1 MNRNEAKQLADT
13 ATPEQLRQMFLNAQ
27 ERITDWRQVSR
38 VNKSMS
44 KGTAFNIL
52 SAGSLDVKTF
62 ASKIAVTN
70 MIWEFGEYLPGYTK
84 PLAKE
89 RTEISVHH
97 QEPKF
102 LPPNP
107 SPTPIKK

>member
-1 MNRNEAKQLADT
+1 MNRNEAKKLAET
-13 ATPEQLRQMFLNAQ
+13 VTSEQLKQMFLNAQ

-38 VNKSMS
+38 VNKGMS

-52 SAGSLDVKTF
+52 SAGTIDIRQKL
-62 ASKIAVTN
+62 AVTN

-84 PLAKE
+84 PIAKE
-89 RTEISVHH
+89 RPEIAVHH

-102 LPPNP
+102 
-107 SPTPIKK
+107 I

>member
-1 MNRNEAKQLADT
+1 MNKQEASKLAET
-13 ATPEQLRQMFLNAQ
+13 VTGEQLTQMFLNAQ
-27 ERITDWRQVSR
+27 ESIKDWRQVSR

-52 SAGSLDVKTF
+52 SAGCRDAKSL
-62 ASKIAVTN
+62 AQKIAVTN
-70 MIWEFGEYLPGYTK
+70 MIWEFGEYLPGYKK

-89 RTEISVHH
+89 RPEIAVHH

-102 LPPNP
+102 I
-107 SPTPIKK
+107 SH